1 MNLSADCLYE
11 IDINVINTVLQ
22 KDTNNKKPSLS
33 IGCFYNIINNTV
45 LQEDVQIGISQ
56 TWNHFYYRKLYL

>member
-22 KDTNNKKPSLS
+22 KETNNNKKPSLL

-56 TWNHFYYRKLYL
+56 T